1 MDQSLEIL
9 SYLNGLG
16 IHCTLFEHEPKTTIE
31 ACQNIEGI
39 NWSTSAMCK
48 NVFLSNRQETQFY
61 LMLLRHD
68 RPFKTALVSKLLGVS
83 RLSFARQELLPDML
97 LLDPGAVNPL
107 SLIYDRKGRVQ
118 LAIDRALC
126 GYEYL
131 LFHPGVNFKSVRMKS
146 DDFFNVFLPAC
157 GRSASILTLSES

>member
-9 SYLNGLG
+9 TYLNGLG
-16 IHCTLFEHEPKTTIE
+16 IPYTLFEHEPKETIKACQTIE
-31 ACQNIEGI
+31 GV

-61 LMLLRHD
+61 LILLRHD

-107 SLIYDRKGRVQ
+107 SLIFDRKGWVQ
-118 LAIDRALC
+118 LAIDSELR

-131 LFHPGVNFKSVRMKS
+131 LFHPGVNFKSIRMKI

>member
-9 SYLNGLG
+9 TYLNGLG
-16 IHCTLFEHEPKTTIE
+16 IPYTLFEHEPKETIKACQTIE
-31 ACQNIEGI
+31 GV

-61 LMLLRHD
+61 LILLRHD
-68 RPFKTALVSKLLGVS
+68 RPFKTALASKLLGVS
-83 RLSFARQELLPDML
+83 RLSFARQELLPDIL

-107 SLIYDRKGRVQ
+107 SLIFDRKGRIH
-118 LAIDRALC
+118 LALDHELLR
-126 GYEYL
+126 YECL

-146 DDFFNVFLPAC
+146 DDFFTVFLPAC
-157 GRSASILTLSES
+157 GHNASILTLSEE